1 MTRVV
6 TTLVANDLRRN
17 LRSGFFVLIGIVAPL
32 VLAIVFNMVFGGTA
46 SGRLEIPVAIVDEDR
61 SERSAD
67 IEAMFS
73 ALDDDG
79 LLAVHALADGT
90 EPAEAIGDGDLAA
103 VVVVPA
109 GYGAAVESP
118 GGEPVL
124 ELVADPDA
132 PTSAGI
138 VRSIVDEFTRGSDR
152 FRLLGGAAATLGVEP
167 PARVDPLVTTVDRVA
182 ESRLDPA
189 ALIAA
194 SMASLFMLIVAVLG
208 VTSLLEERREGTL
221 ARVLAAPIPWSGVIV
236 AKVLVSVL
244 LGTISALAL
253 VVAVGVLLGAA
264 WGPPLGV
271 VALVVA
277 FATAAAA
284 FTLVVAGAARTAET
298 AQNVQGTVAVPM
310 AILGGGMFPVPDGGI
325 FGFVR
330 RLTPHHWFLEGLR
343 SISIENSTAAAV
355 PALGALG
362 LFTVVLGVP
371 GLLLAQRRLGR

>member
-1 MTRVV
+1 MTRVIA
-6 TTLVANDLRRN
+6 TLVANDLRRN
-17 LRSGFFVLIGIVAPL
+17 LRNGFFVMIGIVTPL

-46 SGRLEIPVAIVDEDR
+46 SGRLDIPVALVDEDR
-61 SERSAD
+61 SDRSA
-67 IEAMFS
+67 ELASVFS
-73 ALDDDG
+73 SLDDDG
-79 LLAVHALADGT
+79 ILAVRDLPTGVD
-90 EPAEAIGDGDLAA
+90 PSEAVEAGDVAA

-109 GYGAAVESP
+109 GYGAAVADP

-124 ELVADPDA
+124 DLVADPDA

-138 VRSIVDEFTRGSDR
+138 VRSIVEDFSRQSDR
-152 FRLLGGAAATLGVEP
+152 FRLTAITAATLGVDP
-167 PARVDPLVTTVDRVA
+167 PDRDRPLVTTVDRVA

-194 SMASLFMLIVAVLG
+194 SMATLFMLIVALLG
-208 VTSLLEERREGTL
+208 VTSLLEERREGIL
-221 ARVLAAPIPWSGVIV
+221 ARVLAAPISWSGVLV
-236 AKVLVSVL
+236 AKILVSVI

-253 VVAVGVLLGAA
+253 VVAMGVLLGAA

-277 FATAAAA
+277 FATAATA

-298 AQNVQGTVAVPM
+298 AQNVQGTLAVPL

-325 FGFVR
+325 FGVVR
-330 RLTPHHWFLEGLR
+330 RITPHHWFLEGLR
-343 SISIENSTAAAV
+343 SISIEDTTAAAL

-362 LFTVVLGVP
+362 LFSVILGVP
-371 GLLLAQRRLGR
+371 GLVLAQRRLAR